1 MLLRLIFGNEL
12 EKMITSVIN
21 GFAREQQ
28 DREKQCGGAKAK
40 HRTERPRNCSELTRY
55 KKQRNSIS
63 LTQNADRQTNKRRLA
78 GI

>member
-28 DREKQCGGAKAK
+28 DREEQCGGQRQSIA
-40 HRTERPRNCSELTRY
+40 PRG
-55 KKQRNSIS
+55 Q
-63 LTQNADRQTNKRRLA
+63 
-78 GI
+78 GIAVN

>member
-40 HRTERPRNCSELTRY
+40 HRTERPRIAVN
-55 KKQRNSIS
+55 
-63 LTQNADRQTNKRRLA
+63 
-78 GI
+78 